1 MPWLVFWLIAQDIA
15 GSHGCLKCSADAM
28 AVVKEFKDTYLDRH
42 LFWNPQLKAK
52 LKADLD
58 NFVEELTH
66 QRIDAKKY
74 MGVIDEFSLAD
85 LGAHFKRCLK
95 HIMENEVKEPQLHKE
110 MDSCFQK
117 TLTVFHELL
126 PRVATHQCS
135 NECGVGVGQTRGV
148 EAENQLVT
156 PMFQPQ
162 SSNEQEL
169 HKASAIIYS
178 QEVCSQG
185 SVMVYVF
192 THCFS
197 CLTRT
202 YTCNKKYY
210 CGERRIQ
217 VEMDE
222 DLVLDCALQWHKLTQ
237 SVKKY
242 NFYRVVNGKLK
253 PMSSSMDSF
262 LVKKEVNVN
271 DTGRYRCDMV
281 NSEDFVSSY
290 LDFLVQVVPAI
301 GKTTWFP
308 RPSHTTMTVPL
319 ALGISSRAPPPQADF
334 SVWIVIGGTGGLFVF
349 ILLAFLF
356 AYFRRKREE
365 EDEEDDDDDESE
377 SGSSEL
383 VAM

>member
-28 AVVKEFKDTYLDRH
+28 AVVREFKDTYLDRH

-135 NECGVGVGQTRGV
+135 NECG
-148 EAENQLVT
+148 
-156 PMFQPQ
+156 
-162 SSNEQEL
+162 
-169 HKASAIIYS
+169 
-178 QEVCSQG
+178 
-185 SVMVYVF
+185 VMVYVF

>member
-15 GSHGCLKCSADAM
+15 GSHGCLKCNANAM
-28 AVVKEFKDTYLDRH
+28 AVVKEFKDIYLDKH
-42 LFWNPQLKAK
+42 LFWNPQLKTK

-58 NFVEELTH
+58 NFLEELPH
-66 QRIDAKKY
+66 QKIDQKKY
-74 MGVIDEFSLAD
+74 MAVIDDFSLAD

-95 HIMENEVKEPQLHKE
+95 HIMENEVKEAQLPKE

-126 PRVATHQCS
+126 PRVATYHCS
-135 NECGVGVGQTRGV
+135 NECGV
-148 EAENQLVT
+148 
-156 PMFQPQ
+156 M
-162 SSNEQEL
+162 S
-169 HKASAIIYS
+169 
-178 QEVCSQG
+178 
-185 SVMVYVF
+185 YVL
-192 THCFS
+192 THCFT
-197 CLTRT
+197 CLVRT
-202 YTCNKKYY
+202 YTCNKKYR

-222 DLVLDCALQWHKLTQ
+222 DLVLDCALQWHKLSQ

-242 NFYRVVNGKLK
+242 IFYRVVKGKLQ

-271 DTGRYRCDMV
+271 DSGRYRCDMA
-281 NSEDFVSSY
+281 DLKGTVSSY
-290 LDFLVQVVPAI
+290 LDFLVQVVPAV

-349 ILLAFLF
+349 IVLAFLF
-356 AYFRRKREE
+356 AYFRRKKGE

>member
-1 MPWLVFWLIAQDIA
+1 MRD
-15 GSHGCLKCSADAM
+15 K
-28 AVVKEFKDTYLDRH
+28 
-42 LFWNPQLKAK
+42 PQLPELFCGVCA
-52 LKADLD
+52 LD
-58 NFVEELTH
+58 
-66 QRIDAKKY
+66 D
-74 MGVIDEFSLAD
+74 FSLAD

-95 HIMENEVKEPQLHKE
+95 HIMENEVKEAQLPKE

-117 TLTVFHELL
+117 LLTVFHELL
-126 PRVATHQCS
+126 PRVATYHCS
-135 NECGVGVGQTRGV
+135 NECGV
-148 EAENQLVT
+148 
-156 PMFQPQ
+156 M
-162 SSNEQEL
+162 S
-169 HKASAIIYS
+169 
-178 QEVCSQG
+178 
-185 SVMVYVF
+185 YVL
-192 THCFS
+192 THCFT
-197 CLTRT
+197 CLVRT
-202 YTCNKKYY
+202 YTCNKKYR

-222 DLVLDCALQWHKLTQ
+222 DLVLDCALQWHKLSQ

-242 NFYRVVNGKLK
+242 IFYRVVKGKLQ

-271 DTGRYRCDMV
+271 DSGRYRCDMA
-281 NSEDFVSSY
+281 DLKGTVSSY
-290 LDFLVQVVPAI
+290 LDFLVQVVPAV

-349 ILLAFLF
+349 IVLAFLF
-356 AYFRRKREE
+356 AYFRRKKGE